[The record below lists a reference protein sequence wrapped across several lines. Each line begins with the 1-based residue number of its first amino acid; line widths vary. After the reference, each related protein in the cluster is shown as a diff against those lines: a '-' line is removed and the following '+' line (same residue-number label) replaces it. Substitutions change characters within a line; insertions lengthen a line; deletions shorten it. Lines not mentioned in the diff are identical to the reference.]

1 MTQILTLAFL
11 EQCLQKQFSD
21 ASIRVNSVEP
31 YLLDTSNS
39 ILSVLTATGSAKEV
53 GHFGLTV
60 NWLQKEEN
68 HTTRMVAKVKPH
80 GDAIARMTLGIA
92 QASDPAVGAAYEPV
106 YRETGFYYCHEKE
119 LWHYNRQELS
129 FREALPK
136 IFGTY
141 MNHETQDYLIL
152 MEDLKGAH
160 LLNKVNKRDQW
171 GSSEI
176 EAVLAVLARFHAIHY
191 ENTSVLPDF
200 FHADQ
205 PGKKQAGK
213 TQLLWKDLLRNHSDK
228 LPELYTFGRQSI
240 LEQIIVNQPVLWN
253 ELEKQPRTLIHYDCN
268 PRNICFRLQENK
280 LQPVLYDWELST
292 IHVPVYDVVE
302 FLSFVMDVSDHGLR
316 NRYLKIYREAFNAY
330 SSVSINSSALEWQYQ
345 LAACHYAY
353 DRLALYTMAHLVN
366 PYPFLPAVL
375 ESHFSYL
382 EQVGPEILQRLGVEG
397 IAAN

>member
-1 MTQILTLAFL
+1 MIQILTPPFL

-21 ASIRVNSVEP
+21 PSIRVKSVKP
-31 YLLDTSNS
+31 YPLDTSNS
-39 ILSVLTATGSAKEV
+39 ILSVLTATGSAKEI
-53 GHFGLTV
+53 GHFGLRV
-60 NWLQKEEN
+60 NWWRKGEN

-80 GDAIARMTLGIA
+80 GDAIARMTSGIA
-92 QASDPAVGAAYEPV
+92 RASDPAVGAAYEPV
-106 YRETGFYYCHEKE
+106 YRETGFYFCHEKE
-119 LWHYNRQELS
+119 LWQYNRQELS
-129 FREALPK
+129 FREAVPK

-141 MNHETQDYLIL
+141 LNHETADYLIL
-152 MEDLKGAH
+152 MEDLEGAH
-160 LLNKVNKRDQW
+160 LLNKVNEREQW
-171 GSSEI
+171 GASEI
-176 EAVLAVLARFHAIHY
+176 EAVLTVLARLHAIHY
-191 ENTSVLPDF
+191 ENTSGLPDCF
-200 FHADQ
+200 QADQ
-205 PGKKQAGK
+205 PGKEQAGK
-213 TQLLWKDLLRNHSDK
+213 TQLLWKHLLQNHSNK
-228 LPELYTFGRQSI
+228 LPHLYTVSRQSI
-240 LEQIIVNQPVLWN
+240 LEQIIINQPVLWN

-268 PRNICFRLQENK
+268 PRNICFRLQESE

-316 NRYLKIYREAFNAY
+316 NRYLNVYQEAFNTY
-330 SSVSINSSALEWQYQ
+330 SSAGVDSSALEWQYQ